1 MAMSACKVLHANDD
15 GSMNQQLTSAMSEGW
30 KPFGRLMV
38 TDSPRDFYQ
47 VMYQGNDIDLES
59 YQSIVANN
67 GTAPVKNS
75 AGTITDTGTFAVS
88 QNIVTS
94 VTLPASSTIVKNS
107 DANITVLPASGST
120 PLLSTQTADVSAG
133 ALNGVRL
140 AAANTVVKNN
150 DSVTVANS
158 ANSVTAS
165 GTATVSTNAV
175 QRVSLPASNAIVSN
189 NQVLSIPVT
198 AGILVAIGTAT
209 RTVTIT
215 VSAGVPTA
223 ISIN

>member
-1 MAMSACKVLHANDD
+1 MAMSACRVLQANDY
-15 GSMNQQLTSAMSEGW
+15 GAMNQQLTSSMSQGW
-30 KPFGRLMV
+30 KPFGRLIV

-47 VMYQGNDIDLES
+47 VMYQGNDIDLET
-59 YQSIVANN
+59 YQSIVSDG
-67 GTAPVKNS
+67 GTTAVRNS
-75 AGTITDTGTFAVS
+75 AGTITDTGTFSVS
-88 QNIVTS
+88 QNVITA
-94 VTLPASSTIVKNS
+94 VTLPATSTIVKNS

-120 PLLSTQTADVSAG
+120 PLLSAQTADVSVG

-140 AAANTVVKNN
+140 AAANSVVKNN
-150 DSVTVANS
+150 DAVTVANS

-175 QRVSLPASNAIVSN
+175 QRVSLPATNAIVSN
-189 NQVLSIPVT
+189 SQVLSIPVT

-209 RTVTIT
+209 RTVTLT

-223 ISIN
+223 ISIS